1 MTSLLEP
8 LPRPVFDR
16 ELGQISLREIFQK
29 DEEGNYIN
37 FDATKVRDTCS
48 MKYRIPIHQRYNKW
62 NSEAKE
68 TIIESV
74 FQSFIIGNL
83 SLSRHSDGQMGFYF
97 NIEDGQSRLTNIQE
111 YLDDKF
117 KFCGGF
123 FSERTQLEQN
133 RFLDYIFST
142 DTTSPH
148 RTRAVTNTTI
158 EDHYYENFDRINRG
172 KALAD
177 NDKYWCLKNKPM
189 VALAIELMEQCKV
202 DYEFMKTAKFNTK
215 DKDGKIQRKPLEE
228 FVTMID
234 ALLNGIYKKSY
245 SRHYQKIGDEITT
258 EDRAILNAFMTFYKA
273 IYDTMI
279 TVMPKRDNEQFPF
292 NNPGKFLSMVIM
304 DFRTDVVG
312 ITLEQKK
319 NMWVTILNIDRSS
332 NNFMKGTGTLWN
344 GFKDGE
350 KKNQEQENINKRLTR
365 VMEFYDD
372 MESVSEEHNIE
383 YEENDP
389 ED

>member
-1 MTSLLEP
+1 MTSL
-8 LPRPVFDR
+8 PRQVFDR

-29 DEEGNYIN
+29 DEEGNYMN
-37 FDATKVRDTCS
+37 FDATQDRGTCV
-48 MKYRIPIHQRYNKW
+48 MKFRIPGHQRFNRW
-62 NSEAKE
+62 ELLAKE
-68 TIIESV
+68 TILDSI
-74 FQSFIIGNL
+74 FKGFIIGSI

-97 NIEDGQSRLTNIQE
+97 NIEDAQSRLTVIQE

-117 KFCGGF
+117 KFCGMF
-123 FSERTQLEQN
+123 FSERTQTEQN
-133 RFLDYIFST
+133 RLLDYLFST

-148 RTRAVTNTTI
+148 RTRGDTATTI

-172 KALAD
+172 KALSD
-177 NDKYWCLKNKPM
+177 NDKYWCRKNKPM
-189 VALAIELMEQCKV
+189 VALAIELMEECKV
-202 DYEFMKTAKFNTK
+202 DYEFMKTGKFNTK

-245 SRHYQKIGDEITT
+245 SRHYEKIGEDITT
-258 EDRAILNAFMTFYKA
+258 EHRAILNAFMTFYKA

-279 TVMPKRDNEQFPF
+279 TVMPKRGNEQFPF
-292 NNPGKFLSMVIM
+292 NNPGKFLSMIIM
-304 DFRTDVVG
+304 DFRTDVEG

-344 GFKDGE
+344 GFTDGE
-350 KKNQEQENINKRLTR
+350 KKNQEQENITRRLNR
-365 VMEFYDD
+365 VREFYDD
-372 MESVSEEHNIE
+372 KDGVSDE
-383 YEENDP
+383 YHIDYTENEP